1 MSDDFQSRLESA
13 IQRGNRRKEANELA
27 NREKAMSEEEARRLH
42 TSHRLALSDRITQQ
56 IELLAN
62 HFPGFRKETLF
73 GEGGWGAACYRDDLA
88 FTSGRRSNRYSRLEI
103 TVRPYNEY
111 NVLDIRAK
119 GTVFNKEVF
128 SRNVFEP
135 LQQADRAVFEQ
146 LIDSWVVEYAELYSA
161 AK

>member
-111 NVLDIRAK
+111 NVLDNSCQRYSVQQRSLQSQRIRTAAA
-119 GTVFNKEVF
+119 
-128 SRNVFEP
+128 SRSSRV
-135 LQQADRAVFEQ
+135 
-146 LIDSWVVEYAELYSA
+146 
-161 AK
+161 